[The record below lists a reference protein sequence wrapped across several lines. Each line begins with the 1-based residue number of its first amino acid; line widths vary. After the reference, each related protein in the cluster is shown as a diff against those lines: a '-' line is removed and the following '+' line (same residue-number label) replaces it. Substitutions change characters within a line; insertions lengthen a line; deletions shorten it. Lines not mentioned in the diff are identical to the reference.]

1 MFLLAFHFNI
11 LKQTSA
17 TMFFYMCES
26 KAAATNV
33 FARKRSVSGK
43 CLLRENEVSAANVY
57 CAKTKCQRQM
67 FTARKR
73 SVSGKCLLRENEVSA
88 ANVYCAKT
96 KCQRQQIYN
105 RVTVISF
112 FRSIMVNSPSS
123 YLLHN

>member
-43 CLLRENEVSAANVY
+43 CLLRENEVSAATDLQSRHCY
-57 CAKTKCQRQM
+57 K
-67 FTARKR
+67 
-73 SVSGKCLLRENEVSA
+73 
-88 ANVYCAKT
+88 
-96 KCQRQQIYN
+96 
-105 RVTVISF
+105 F
-112 FRSIMVNSPSS
+112 FPFD
-123 YLLHN
+123 YGE

>member
-1 MFLLAFHFNI
+1 
-11 LKQTSA
+11 
-17 TMFFYMCES
+17 MCES

-88 ANVYCAKT
+88 ATDLQSRHCYK
-96 KCQRQQIYN
+96 
-105 RVTVISF
+105 F
-112 FRSIMVNSPSS
+112 FPFD
-123 YLLHN
+123 YGE